1 MIPPN
6 IDILLVEDDD
16 VDAEAVRRG
25 FVKANISGNIRRVS
39 NGLQALEYLESPNG
53 PLRHGSYIIL
63 LDLKMPRMNGIEFL
77 RSLRQNERLKR
88 SVVFVLTTSNDERD
102 RGEAYSEGIAGYV
115 TKSKAGIDFRE
126 LIAMLDQYSQV
137 VEFPVCG

>member
-1 MIPPN
+1 MISPN
-6 IDILLVEDDD
+6 LEILLVEDDD

-25 FVKANISGNIRRVS
+25 FVKANISGNIRRVC
-39 NGLQALEYLESPNG
+39 NGVQALEFLESPNG
-53 PLRHGSYIIL
+53 PPRHGSYIIL

-77 RSLRQNERLKR
+77 RSLRRNERLKK

-115 TKSKAGIDFRE
+115 HQIQSGHR
-126 LIAMLDQYSQV
+126 
-137 VEFPVCG
+137 FPRTDRHVGSIFPGQRISCV